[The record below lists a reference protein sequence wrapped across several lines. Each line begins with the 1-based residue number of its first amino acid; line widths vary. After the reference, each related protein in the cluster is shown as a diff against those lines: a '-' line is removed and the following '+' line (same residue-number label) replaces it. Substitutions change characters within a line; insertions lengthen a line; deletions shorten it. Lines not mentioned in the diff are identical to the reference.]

1 MSPANAHEAV
11 TTARDMADL
20 IPLPAGGRHPDP
32 VNYRAWEDL
41 MLAAAGALARK
52 TGYDRDLLSVAVGPK
67 LEGGVNPPWRA
78 PVCPPRGGGRGPAS
92 TRGRTSSASDGR
104 PCGRSSPSGDAGA
117 PARRCG

>member
-1 MSPANAHEAV
+1 MSAANAHEVV

-67 LEGGVNPPWRA
+67 LEVGMNPPWRA
-78 PVCPPRGGGRGPAS
+78 LLLIAQSAAEARQHARADFAGERRPAL
-92 TRGRTSSASDGR
+92 
-104 PCGRSSPSGDAGA
+104 RSIVAFG
-117 PARRCG
+117 